1 MNRSATSRVDTVD
14 LAVIGAGAAGLAAAI
29 FAAERAAELGA
40 ALRIVLL
47 DGAAKV
53 GAKILISGGGRCN
66 VTHAGASVDDF
77 NGTPRPTVRNVLA
90 AFDTDAA
97 VRWFASLG
105 VALKAEPG
113 GKLFPTTDRAAT
125 VLDALLGRA
134 AARGIEIRTRSRVE
148 AVRLAGG
155 GNVAGDNS
163 GERDNDID
171 VRNDDE
177 IDGHGNDIG
186 FALTV
191 GDDTLLAS
199 RVILATGGR
208 SLPRTGSD
216 GGGWAIAARLG
227 HTVTPTFP
235 ALVPLVLD
243 AAFWHAEL
251 SGVSHPAELTTVADG
266 KVVDRRAGSM
276 LWTHFGISGPVVLD
290 ASRHWLAARRVATSV
305 ELRCSVFPDSDAGTR
320 PRASFHDAQG
330 TDGWLVAAA
339 RREGGRPVGAV
350 LGDVL
355 PDRLARTL
363 CRHAG
368 VDATTRLSEVTKGD
382 RRALAAAI
390 GALPLPVVGDRG
402 WDFAEVTAGG
412 VPLSEIDHRTM
423 GSRRAPGL
431 HLVGEMLDVDG
442 RIGGF
447 NFQWAWATGYLAGR
461 GAVTSLVDGPE
472 RATRLP
478 TGSVHDA

>member
-1 MNRSATSRVDTVD
+1 MSRSTTARADTVD
-14 LAVIGAGAAGLAAAI
+14 IAVIGAGAAGLAAAL
-29 FAAERAAELGA
+29 FAAERTAELGG
-40 ALRIVLL
+40 ALRIVVL

-53 GAKILISGGGRCN
+53 GTKILISGGGRCN
-66 VTHAGASVDDF
+66 VTHAGATVDDF
-77 NGTPRPTVRNVLA
+77 NGGPRPTVRNVLA
-90 AFDTDAA
+90 SFDTGAA

-105 VALKAEPG
+105 VALKAEPT

-134 AARGIEIRTRSRVE
+134 AALGIEIRTRSRVDD
-148 AVRLAGG
+148 VRPNNDR
-155 GNVAGDNS
+155 GNVSHVDHVDHAAD
-163 GERDNDID
+163 
-171 VRNDDE
+171 
-177 IDGHGNDIG
+177 G
-186 FALTV
+186 FALAI
-191 GDDTLLAS
+191 GEDTLVAR

-243 AAFWHAEL
+243 GAFWHAEL

-266 KVVDRRAGSM
+266 KVVDRRAGSL

-290 ASRHWLAARRVATSV
+290 ASRHWLAARESAKSV
-305 ELRCSVFPDSDAGTR
+305 ELRCSVLRDGNGNGDVDAGAHSTV
-320 PRASFHDAQG
+320 AFHDAHG
-330 TDGWLVAAA
+330 ADGWLVAAA

-350 LGDVL
+350 LGGVL

-368 VDATTRLSEVTKGD
+368 VDAATRLSELTKPD
-382 RRALAAAI
+382 RLTLAAAL

-412 VPLSEIDHRTM
+412 VPLAEVDHRTM

-461 GAVTSLVDGPE
+461 GAAVALVDGGE
-472 RATRLP
+472 RATREP
-478 TGSVHDA
+478 TGSMHDA

>member
-1 MNRSATSRVDTVD
+1 MSRSTTARADTVD
-14 LAVIGAGAAGLAAAI
+14 IAVIGAGAAGLAAAL
-29 FAAERAAELGA
+29 FAAERAAELGGELGG
-40 ALRIVLL
+40 ALRIVVL

-53 GAKILISGGGRCN
+53 GTKILISGGGRCN
-66 VTHAGASVDDF
+66 VTHAGATVDDF
-77 NGTPRPTVRNVLA
+77 NGGPRPTVRNVLA
-90 AFDTDAA
+90 SFDTGAA

-105 VALKAEPG
+105 VALKAEPT

-134 AARGIEIRTRSRVE
+134 AALGIEIRTRSRV
-148 AVRLAGG
+148 
-155 GNVAGDNS
+155 D
-163 GERDNDID
+163 D
-171 VRNDDE
+171 VRPNNDG
-177 IDGHGNDIG
+177 GHVGHVGHVNHVDHVDPAADG
-186 FALTV
+186 FALAI
-191 GDDTLLAS
+191 GEDTLVAR

-243 AAFWHAEL
+243 GAFWHAEL

-266 KVVDRRAGSM
+266 KVVDRRAGSL

-290 ASRHWLAARRVATSV
+290 ASRHWLAARESAKSV
-305 ELRCSVFPDSDAGTR
+305 ELRCGVLPVAGADTG
-320 PRASFHDAQG
+320 AHSTVACHDAHG
-330 TDGWLVAAA
+330 ADGWLAAAA

-350 LGDVL
+350 LGGML
-355 PDRLARTL
+355 PDRLARRL
-363 CRHAG
+363 CLHAG
-368 VDATTRLSEVTKGD
+368 VDATTRLSELTKTD
-382 RRALAAAI
+382 RRALSIAL
-390 GALPLPVVGDRG
+390 GALSLPVIGDRG

-412 VPLSEIDHRTM
+412 VPLAEVDHRTM

-461 GAVTSLVDGPE
+461 GAAAALVDGGE
-472 RATRLP
+472 RATRKP
-478 TGSVHDA
+478 TGSMHDA